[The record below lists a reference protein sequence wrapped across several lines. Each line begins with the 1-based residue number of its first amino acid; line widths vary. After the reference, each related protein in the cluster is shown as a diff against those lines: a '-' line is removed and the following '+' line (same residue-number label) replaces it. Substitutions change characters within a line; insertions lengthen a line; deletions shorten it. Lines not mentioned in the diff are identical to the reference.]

1 MTQPRSS
8 SARGS
13 RVVGQSGRPKP
24 EKAVREEVADPTAP
38 RRVVQYALQKRAILQ
53 GLYGGQ
59 VFNGFDICDAD
70 PYLLR
75 AAKFHGV
82 ETGEVCPVCRL
93 SDSRETLTHVTYI
106 YGDQLG
112 HLAGSAVDLDRL
124 QTLPFEFG
132 EFRVYVVEVCQ
143 TCHWNHLVT
152 SYILG
157 DGIPRKVPP
166 KPRDLLD

>member
-1 MTQPRSS
+1 MATPRSS

-13 RVVGQSGRPKP
+13 RVVGQSGRPKA
-24 EKAVREEVADPTAP
+24 EKAVREDVADPAAP

-82 ETGEVCPVCRL
+82 ETGDICPVCRL
-93 SDSRETLTHVTYI
+93 SDARESLTHVTYI

-124 QTLPFEFG
+124 QSLAFEFG

-157 DGIPRKVPP
+157 DGVPRKVPP